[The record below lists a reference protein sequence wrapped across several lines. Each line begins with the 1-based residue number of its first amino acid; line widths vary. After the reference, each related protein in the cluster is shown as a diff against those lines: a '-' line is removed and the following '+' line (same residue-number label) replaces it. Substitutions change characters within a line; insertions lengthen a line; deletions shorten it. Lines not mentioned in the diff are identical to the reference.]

1 MCHAAPSVQ
10 FMAILFS
17 YNRSASE
24 KATPCQLAL
33 CEFVNLI
40 NAEKYKPY
48 IFLFFILKHKP
59 FFLFVTI
66 RSINMQVIK
75 FSNLEVLLQLIWS
88 N

>member
-1 MCHAAPSVQ
+1 MCHAAPSVH
-10 FMAILFS
+10 FMAMLYS

-59 FFLFVTI
+59 FFSLRDNTFNKHASHQVFKF
-66 RSINMQVIK
+66 RSFIAADM
-75 FSNLEVLLQLIWS
+75 E
-88 N
+88 